1 MLTSKQEGRL
11 EKCAKLR
18 VIDVTPTFAEA
29 LRFLFHHRGAQ
40 VLTVMATPV
49 TVTLMMV
56 MTLLRIHRIRPFAY
70 VSLRPH

>member
-1 MLTSKQEGRL
+1 MLTAKQEGRL

-29 LRFLFHHRGAQ
+29 LRFLFCHRGAQ

-49 TVTLMMV
+49 REAPSKDFRCSTGIL
-56 MTLLRIHRIRPFAY
+56 P
-70 VSLRPH
+70 